1 MPQIKKITD
10 LTAPELDLFS
20 RYSESQ
26 LFHINEPK
34 PGIFIAESPNVIE
47 RALNAGYEPL
57 AVLIEEKQADDL
69 IPKLF
74 FAYPEL
80 PVYTA
85 KFDLLTNLTGFA
97 LTRGPWNG
105 RGTPDLRLQ
114 RSPLPESCQSQHG
127 NCLPDPVDLFS
138 EKRGSLLRRT

>member
-57 AVLIEEKQADDL
+57 AVLIEEKQADDRSS
-69 IPKLF
+69 F
-74 FAYPEL
+74 
-80 PVYTA
+80 
-85 KFDLLTNLTGFA
+85 LLTRSFLC
-97 LTRGPWNG
+97 
-105 RGTPDLRLQ
+105 TPQ
-114 RSPLPESCQSQHG
+114 NSIY
-127 NCLPDPVDLFS
+127 
-138 EKRGSLLRRT
+138 

>member
-57 AVLIEEKQADDL
+57 AVLIEEKQADDRSRSS
-69 IPKLF
+69 F
-74 FAYPEL
+74 
-80 PVYTA
+80 
-85 KFDLLTNLTGFA
+85 LLTRSFLC
-97 LTRGPWNG
+97 
-105 RGTPDLRLQ
+105 TPQ
-114 RSPLPESCQSQHG
+114 NSIS
-127 NCLPDPVDLFS
+127 
-138 EKRGSLLRRT
+138 

>member
-47 RALNAGYEPL
+47 PFVRS
-57 AVLIEEKQADDL
+57 
-69 IPKLF
+69 LF
-74 FAYPEL
+74 M
-80 PVYTA
+80 
-85 KFDLLTNLTGFA
+85 LLY
-97 LTRGPWNG
+97 
-105 RGTPDLRLQ
+105 
-114 RSPLPESCQSQHG
+114 PLPIIFSF
-127 NCLPDPVDLFS
+127 LPGPPPPEAARKKS
-138 EKRGSLLRRT
+138 

>member
-57 AVLIEEKQADDL
+57 AVLIEEKHRRPDPEA
-69 IPKLF
+69 LF
-74 FAYPEL
+74 
-80 PVYTA
+80 
-85 KFDLLTNLTGFA
+85 
-97 LTRGPWNG
+97 
-105 RGTPDLRLQ
+105 
-114 RSPLPESCQSQHG
+114 
-127 NCLPDPVDLFS
+127 CLPGASCVHRKIRS
-138 EKRGSLLRRT
+138 S

>member
-47 RALNAGYEPL
+47 RASMPGMN
-57 AVLIEEKQADDL
+57 
-69 IPKLF
+69 
-74 FAYPEL
+74 
-80 PVYTA
+80 
-85 KFDLLTNLTGFA
+85 
-97 LTRGPWNG
+97 
-105 RGTPDLRLQ
+105 
-114 RSPLPESCQSQHG
+114 RSLSSSKKNRP
-127 NCLPDPVDLFS
+127 
-138 EKRGSLLRRT
+138 TT

>member
-74 FAYPEL
+74 FAPAAAT
-80 PVYTA
+80 VRA
-85 KFDLLTNLTGFA
+85 
-97 LTRGPWNG
+97 
-105 RGTPDLRLQ
+105 
-114 RSPLPESCQSQHG
+114 
-127 NCLPDPVDLFS
+127 
-138 EKRGSLLRRT
+138 